1 VAHGL
6 ANLGTAPQAI
16 LYAVNR
22 FFTADEDRTDEWRLP
37 WDYFGADF
45 WAMGRG

>member
-22 FFTADEDRTDEWRLP
+22 FFTTDADRTDECRLP
-37 WDYFGADF
+37 
-45 WAMGRG
+45 